1 MPQHLRA
8 PLLCLS
14 LLAGIQCHAEHRD
27 ISDQTLSL
35 AFYEAGLLYSNG
47 VGIDKDVVDEV
58 KNRGGYSF
66 DYVERPRARIWK
78 GLKEGTLAMTV
89 SGIQNAERDEF
100 AYFIPYIAQKNMAL
114 VTNPSYRSL
123 DDAFNDKNAQI
134 AVVRGFRHGDIYDRL
149 IEQIARNGGVNE
161 VPTVRNLFL
170 MLKAGNRVDMVISL
184 PVFYNKELVQ
194 MDLDSRI
201 TIRDWAPDSPPIV
214 HNLVLS
220 KAYFSAQDYRDMAA
234 IVQEMRD
241 DGTLRSIFGKYLSG
255 QELDDALNF

>member
-1 MPQHLRA
+1 MPQHLSA
-8 PLLCLS
+8 LLLGLS
-14 LLAGIQCHAEHRD
+14 LLAGIACHAEPRD

-35 AFYEAGLLYSNG
+35 AFYEAGQLYSNG

-78 GLKEGTLAMTV
+78 DLKEGALAMTV

-114 VTNPSYRSL
+114 ITNPHYQSL
-123 DDAFNDKNAQI
+123 DDVINDKGAQI
-134 AVVRGFRHGDIYDRL
+134 AVVRGFRHGATYDRL

-170 MLKAGNRVDMVISL
+170 MLKAGNRVDMIISL
-184 PVFYNKELVQ
+184 PVFYNKELAQ
-194 MDLDSRI
+194 LHLDSRI
-201 TIRDWAPDSPPIV
+201 SIRDWDPDSPAIV

-220 KAYFSAQDYRDMAA
+220 KRHFSEQDYQDMAA

-241 DGTLRSIFGKYLSG
+241 DGTLRSIFGKYLAG
-255 QELDDALNF
+255 QELEDALNF

>member
-1 MPQHLRA
+1 MPHHLCA

-14 LLAGIQCHAEHRD
+14 LLAGIQCHAEHKD

-35 AFYEAGLLYSNG
+35 AFYEAGQLYSNG

-78 GLKEGTLAMTV
+78 DLKEGSLAMTV

-114 VTNPSYRSL
+114 ITNPTYQSL
-123 DDAFNDKNAQI
+123 DDVINDQGAQI
-134 AVVRGFRHGDIYDRL
+134 AVVRGFRHGDTYDRL

-170 MLKAGNRVDMVISL
+170 MLKAGNRVDMIISL
-184 PVFYNKELVQ
+184 PVFYNKELAQ
-194 MDLDSRI
+194 LNLDSRI
-201 TIRDWAPDSPPIV
+201 SIRDWAPDSPAIV

-220 KAYFSAQDYRDMAA
+220 KSHFSEQDYQDMAA
-234 IVQEMRD
+234 IVQEMRN

-255 QELDDALNF
+255 QELEDALNF

>member
-1 MPQHLRA
+1 MPQLCA
-8 PLLCLS
+8 SLFCLS

-27 ISDQTLSL
+27 ISEQTLSL

-78 GLKEGTLAMTV
+78 GLKEGALAMTV

-114 VTNPSYRSL
+114 VTNPNYRSL
-123 DDAFNDKNAQI
+123 ADAFNDKDAQI
-134 AVVRGFRHGDIYDRL
+134 AVVRGFRHGDTYDRL

-170 MLKAGNRVDMVISL
+170 MLKAGNRVDMIISL
-184 PVFYNKELVQ
+184 PVFYNKELTE
-194 MDLDSRI
+194 MGLDTRVS
-201 TIRDWAPDSPPIV
+201 IRDWAPDTAPIV

-220 KAYFSAQDYRDMAA
+220 KKYFSEQDYLDMAA
-234 IVQEMRD
+234 IIQEMRD
-241 DGTLRSIFGKYLSG
+241 DGTLRRIFGKYLQG
-255 QELDDALNF
+255 QELEDALNF